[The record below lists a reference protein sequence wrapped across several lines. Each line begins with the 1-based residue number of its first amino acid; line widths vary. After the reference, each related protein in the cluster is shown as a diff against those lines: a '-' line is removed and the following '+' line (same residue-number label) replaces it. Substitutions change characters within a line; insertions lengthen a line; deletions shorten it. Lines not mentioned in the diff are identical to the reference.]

1 MSEDHVVTL
10 SDTFTVS
17 GHAVGA
23 GWKRTISMFIRQCIS
38 FELNCVYGMVCI
50 HVCVCCDVDHCQS
63 SVLCHCVCVCADR
76 TLEHAKLLCWC
87 STWTYTMSLC
97 WRREASMEQSTWS
110 CFRHSGGSASTVH
123 CHGGGGIPIHTYTRY
138 PLAWLCCCG

>member
-1 MSEDHVVTL
+1 MDGVEVSEDHVVTL

-23 GWKRTISMFIRQCIS
+23 GWKRTIFMFIRQCIS

-63 SVLCHCVCVCADR
+63 SVLCHCVCVCVL
-76 TLEHAKLLCWC
+76 TGLWNTQSC
-87 STWTYTMSLC
+87 SAGAVRGPT
-97 WRREASMEQSTWS
+97 Q
-110 CFRHSGGSASTVH
+110 
-123 CHGGGGIPIHTYTRY
+123 
-138 PLAWLCCCG
+138 